1 MGLICISNID
11 RVYCNKVITLLSLV
25 NCDILN
31 RFLVMWGTCK
41 MLLRWKG
48 LDCAFESIIVALIW
62 EIDKFLPLL
71 IINLPLPF

>member
-31 RFLVMWGTCK
+31 RFLVRWGANK
-41 MLLRWKG
+41 MLLRWRG
-48 LDCAFESIIVALIW
+48 LDCAFELIIVAPIW

-71 IINLPLPF
+71 IINLPLLF